1 MRTRSGS
8 SGSNGSLR
16 RVSVLYRTSGI
27 GGGSR
32 QGLAG
37 VDQISALPPASMNDP
52 GNEPGNEPGNKP
64 PDGAAARPGRG
75 GALTL
80 LGSRRFGPLFAT
92 QFLSAFND
100 NALKNALV
108 LMIAYR
114 ADNAGAL
121 AAGLLIPLAG
131 GLFILP
137 FFLCSASAG
146 ELADANDKSRLA
158 RIIKLIEIAVMLAAA
173 AGVIAG

>member
-1 MRTRSGS
+1 MQDIQLGVAPRRSGA
-8 SGSNGSLR
+8 
-16 RVSVLYRTSGI
+16 
-27 GGGSR
+27 
-32 QGLAG
+32 LA
-37 VDQISALPPASMNDP
+37 
-52 GNEPGNEPGNKP
+52 
-64 PDGAAARPGRG
+64 
-75 GALTL
+75 L

-114 ADNAGAL
+114 THSADAL
-121 AAGLLIPLAG
+121 SAGLLIPLAG

-146 ELADANDKSRLA
+146 ALADGSDKAWLA
-158 RIIKLIEIAVMLAAA
+158 RIIKLVEIAVMLVAA
-173 AGVIAG
+173 AGVIAGSTVVLLALLFVMGVEARFFGPIKYPILPNQLAAAGLRLA